1 MPGPWKEWKSKNSF
15 PTLSTVPWKS
25 RTKRE
30 ISTFPPPSFAAMG
43 KWKTKTRFPTFPQP
57 LAIMTSVLILKSKT
71 KERKSAAARPP
82 HFLSVL
88 SPVERNR
95 FHAHPSIGKC
105 SGVSPEFLA
114 LPAKGQLQLQTGRR
128 GFRRTE
134 GCLGENSADPIGE
147 RIEPEGRNSKEALR
161 DDQEFLAED
170 A

>member
-1 MPGPWKEWKSKNSF
+1 MSHGAAGPLLVIENYTGRPGFVYRVISKHYSI
-15 PTLSTVPWKS
+15 TQSIKQV
-25 RTKRE
+25 E
-30 ISTFPPPSFAAMG
+30 I
-43 KWKTKTRFPTFPQP
+43 
-57 LAIMTSVLILKSKT
+57 L
-71 KERKSAAARPP
+71 
-82 HFLSVL
+82 
-88 SPVERNR
+88 
-95 FHAHPSIGKC
+95 